1 MENTLIEK
9 QLKAAADLNRIKL
22 LACMK
27 NGEVCVCD
35 LVDVLGISQ
44 PAVSQHLRKLKEA
57 GIITER
63 KVGTWKHYRLV
74 EEQTPL
80 MKGILE
86 QIQPLNGCNCGT
98 ACCHV
103 GGNTN
108 E

>member
-1 MENTLIEK
+1 MFSLRSFERFA
-9 QLKAAADLNRIKL
+9 KADFLVNNFMMLYRF
-22 LACMK
+22 C
-27 NGEVCVCD
+27 NVTFFS

-74 EEQTPL
+74 EDQTPL

-86 QIQPLNGCNCGT
+86 QIQPVTGCDCGT
-98 ACCHV
+98 DCGC
-103 GGNTN
+103 
-108 E
+108 